1 MVNRQKKAPPE
12 VKGGSRVKP
21 VTCGDVTPSDINHRR
36 GRGGSTLPRAWQ
48 GRTTDGIRKMSTIS
62 GLWQYLGGIGGLLH
76 YTAIFLL
83 SCVVPVGIFVGRN
96 NIRASRRE
104 VVRDLERL
112 FSFARLP
119 NDAPLIIPS
128 FELVKYKYDPDSNP
142 SRQAHDN
149 PHSFYYYLLPVSIY
163 VVLVLLFFDMAFHPS
178 GPAHISPF
186 SFPFIAH
193 DPSVPVLPPASSAGF
208 EPSLQGVL
216 TYSFLGAY
224 VWTIQYLIRRISNF
238 DLAPIS
244 FFQSVGHILLA
255 SFTMAT
261 IWQSNVLAVLPHVQN
276 FDHRLAIGIAFL
288 VGFYP
293 TLCIDGLVAKFPWLR
308 LRRVSSDSQKLQEE
322 FPLDMI
328 IGIDPFMKL
337 RLAEFEII
345 DVQNLA
351 TINPIQIFVETPYGL
366 YEVIDWVAQA
376 QLILA
381 VGSKRTLSLR
391 KLNIR
396 TIFDLEKAL
405 DSPSLS
411 HRLLTALLADP
422 DAAEAAALSAPGTRP
437 ARRETGKGELPSAV
451 ADEAKSHHPSR
462 PGSSEFALDLA
473 VEIDALISIIRDDL
487 HVQRLRQLWDVIGDR
502 LKERPI
508 PLAQVRNNDR
518 KPFAEAA

>member
-1 MVNRQKKAPPE
+1 MD
-12 VKGGSRVKP
+12 
-21 VTCGDVTPSDINHRR
+21 T
-36 GRGGSTLPRAWQ
+36 
-48 GRTTDGIRKMSTIS
+48 IRFFWDQIS
-62 GLWQYLGGIGGLLH
+62 NLDLSLVLRCTSLI
-76 YTAIFLL
+76 LL
-83 SCVVPVGIFVGRN
+83 SVVVPIGIFVGRN

-112 FSFARLP
+112 FSFARMP

-128 FELVKYKYDPDSNP
+128 FELVKYKYDPASNP
-142 SRQAHDN
+142 EHDMQDN

-163 VVLVLLFFDMAFHPS
+163 VVLVLLCFHMAFTPRDASATHPHTFNAFNFPFM
-178 GPAHISPF
+178 GAPPEPAHG
-186 SFPFIAH
+186 SF
-193 DPSVPVLPPASSAGF
+193 L

-216 TYSFLGAY
+216 TYTFLGSY

-244 FFQSVGHILLA
+244 FFQSIGHILLA
-255 SFTMAT
+255 LFTMAT
-261 IWQSNVLAVLPHVQN
+261 IWQSHILAEIPNQ
-276 FDHRLAIGIAFL
+276 RLIIGMAFL

-293 TLCIDGLVAKFPWLR
+293 TLGVNHLVAKCPWLR
-308 LRRVSSDSQKLQEE
+308 LRRISSESHKLQEE

-337 RLAEFEII
+337 RLCEFEIV

-381 VGSKRTLSLR
+381 VGPKRTLSLR

-396 TIFDLEKAL
+396 TIFDLEKVL
-405 DSPSLS
+405 DSPSLRS
-411 HRLLTALLADP
+411 RLLAALLADLP
-422 DAAEAAALSAPGTRP
+422 ALDPPPRNAGNEKVAVPASWDAAPVE
-437 ARRETGKGELPSAV
+437 V
-451 ADEAKSHHPSR
+451 KSHQPMR
-462 PGSSEFALDLA
+462 LGSSEFVLDTA
-473 VEIDALISIIRDDL
+473 VEIDALIAIIRDDL

-508 PLAQVRNNDR
+508 PTAAVRPGDLKLLAE
-518 KPFAEAA
+518 AEAAE